1 MSFSDIIGHD
11 KIIRHIIKAIE
22 SGKIAHAHII
32 VGEEGIGKSL
42 IAKNMALKIL
52 GEEQN
57 KQHVDLLEWK
67 IAKNK
72 KSMGVKEIRSL
83 IEEINKKP
91 YEGDK
96 KIVIVYKADKMTVQA
111 QNAFLKTIEE
121 PPKGV
126 YIILLCENLEVILD
140 TIKSRCQIHK
150 LRSLTLNEIKSFMN
164 KKYEYLEEE
173 EKIVLAAFSDGIPGR
188 IEKYIED
195 SVFKDIR
202 NTTLDMLK
210 CASEQCSDDI
220 FIYESF
226 LLKNKERWSEILNSL
241 LAFIR
246 DIIVWKETS
255 DNSLVINIDK
265 VKEIKELSNVFSFN
279 KLNDI
284 IKVIDKTRD
293 KLDRNL
299 NPSLVFEVMLLKIQE
314 V

>member
-11 KIIRHIIKAIE
+11 KIIRQIINAIE
-22 SGKIAHAHII
+22 SGKIAHAHLI

-42 IAKNMALKIL
+42 IAKSMALKIL
-52 GEEQN
+52 GEEQE
-57 KQHVDLLEWK
+57 KQYVDLLEWK
-67 IAKNK
+67 ISKNK
-72 KSMGVKEIRSL
+72 KSMGVKEIRTL

-91 YEGDK
+91 YEGDNK
-96 KIVIVYKADKMTVQA
+96 VVIVYKADKMTVQA

-126 YIILLCENLEVILD
+126 YIILLCENLEAILD

-150 LRSLTLNEIKSFMN
+150 LRTLTLNEIKGFLN
-164 KKYEYLEEE
+164 KKFKYLQDE
-173 EKIVLAAFSDGIPGR
+173 EKKVLTALSDGIPGR
-188 IEKYIED
+188 VERYIED
-195 SVFKDIR
+195 NVFKDIR
-202 NTTLDMLK
+202 NITLDILK

-226 LLKNKERWSEILNSL
+226 LLNNKERWNEILNSL
-241 LAFIR
+241 LSFTR
-246 DIIVWKETS
+246 DMIVWKETS
-255 DNSLVINIDK
+255 DNNLIINIDK
-265 VKEIKELSNVFSFN
+265 VKEIKELSNMFSFN
-279 KLNDI
+279 KLNAI

-299 NPSLVFEVMLLKIQE
+299 NPALVFQVMLLKIQE